1 MNTEPPK
8 EPSAVIRVKDL
19 YKIYRVGETKVR
31 ALNGVSFE
39 IPKGEFVA
47 IVGTSGS
54 GKSTLL
60 NMLAGL
66 EKPTKGEILI
76 GNVHIEKLTEKQ
88 LVAFRREKVGFIFQS
103 YNLLNTMN
111 AIENVALPLAFRGVP
126 KKERLKKAREYMEL
140 VGVDKQEKH
149 MPNQMSGGQQQR
161 VGIARALVVK
171 PQIIFAD
178 EPTGNLDSKTTME
191 VLLLMQ
197 KIVRERRRQDRIY
210 RSGSEERVRM
220 RYSVWKKMA
229 ILAFIWVFAAA
240 SCLSAYAGDF
250 KLGYNT
256 NASSNDYIFTTK
268 APKGNIGKSMSIP
281 FRIRATD
288 EDMNNLRVS
297 LLETSDFQ
305 QIESSGENDYTID
318 YYPFEIME
326 TTFTAKHV
334 GNIKAG
340 NVKSVSLSARVRRDA
355 GQGYYSIPIQLEWDG
370 GSDVDYINI
379 WISTSASSSADD
391 EEDKKEGNY
400 FVVGENQSTPRG
412 VYPNVLDF
420 DVNFRNK
427 RETTAQDITIS
438 MGLSEDNTK
447 FPFEINDGN
456 YDRTY
461 DRIQPG
467 ESVSAHYSMAIRKDS
482 YTGYYPIKFTIT
494 FRLSSE
500 GDLHTEENTFFV
512 HVVSKDKEDDLRD
525 FDANDRTKA
534 RVIVDSYRTEPAD
547 VYAGEEFDLIL
558 SMKNASSAVPASNIL
573 FNLESEKVS
582 DSAVFTTESVTASKV
597 VNSLAPGEST
607 EVRVRFTAKA
617 GVDQRSYGITVKEKY
632 DSPEFKNAEESIIV
646 DIPVKQYARLSTS
659 NMDVMPDSM
668 TVGSESNVM
677 FGINNTGKVVLYNV
691 TVNFEADSIKPT
703 DYYVGNI
710 KPGETGNVDTM
721 LSGIAATA
729 DDGTV
734 HVIINYEDE
743 NGQPAEP
750 VEKELTLLVEEE
762 VQEDW
767 NMDVPEDMDVSG
779 QPASGANNKLLLAG
793 GGVAFVA
800 VIAAIVFAVK
810 FIKKRKEAKQQK
822 DDENGIS

>member
-1 MNTEPPK
+1 
-8 EPSAVIRVKDL
+8 
-19 YKIYRVGETKVR
+19 
-31 ALNGVSFE
+31 
-39 IPKGEFVA
+39 
-47 IVGTSGS
+47 
-54 GKSTLL
+54 
-60 NMLAGL
+60 
-66 EKPTKGEILI
+66 
-76 GNVHIEKLTEKQ
+76 
-88 LVAFRREKVGFIFQS
+88 
-103 YNLLNTMN
+103 
-111 AIENVALPLAFRGVP
+111 
-126 KKERLKKAREYMEL
+126 
-140 VGVDKQEKH
+140 
-149 MPNQMSGGQQQR
+149 
-161 VGIARALVVK
+161 
-171 PQIIFAD
+171 
-178 EPTGNLDSKTTME
+178 
-191 VLLLMQ
+191 
-197 KIVRERRRQDRIY
+197 
-210 RSGSEERVRM
+210 M
-220 RYSVWKKMA
+220 RNSVWKKMA
-229 ILAFIWVFAAA
+229 LLAFIWVFAAA

-305 QIESSGENDYTID
+305 QIESSGETD

-461 DRIQPG
+461 DRIQPV
-467 ESVSAHYSMAIRKDS
+467 ESVSGHYSMAIRKDS

-558 SMKNASSAVPASNIL
+558 SMKNASGYSIHNIPV
-573 FNLESEKVS
+573 ESG
-582 DSAVFTTESVTASKV
+582 TASKV

-607 EVRVRFTAKA
+607 EVRARFTAKA

-822 DDENGIS
+822 DDENEIS